1 MYPPRLDSN
10 MLNDIIKGEDG
21 LLKEVLKTGNLQKAV
36 ETINSVC
43 SYLNFLNRKGDLDL
57 QNENVTEDERASIQ
71 EQKDTREEV

>member
-1 MYPPRLDSN
+1 